1 MKQISSAQNP
11 LVKLAASLHKPRERR
26 KQGLFA
32 VEGLREIRLAVLNG
46 YTVRTLLFCDSDLQQ
61 QPPEA
66 LLGLP
71 VLPDAELA
79 ALSRPV
85 FDSLVYRQGVPNA
98 LALCVLADLPLD
110 RIRLRPDPLLLV
122 LESVEKPGNLGA
134 MLRTADA
141 AGADAVIV
149 ADPLTDP
156 DNPNV
161 IRSSLGARFTV
172 QVAAAP
178 AAEVIA
184 WLRSRQIRI
193 FASSLQASEWHDRC
207 DFRPAS
213 ALVMGPEAEGLSG
226 IWYEAADARI
236 KIPMLGQVD
245 SLNVSASAA
254 VLLFEAV
261 RQRRAASAA
270 IPGQS

>member
-32 VEGLREIRLAVLNG
+32 VEGLREIRLAILNG
-46 YTVRTLLFCDSDLQQ
+46 YSVHTLLFCEGDLQQ
-61 QPPEA
+61 QPEA

-71 VLPDAELA
+71 ALPDAALA

-98 LALCVLADLPLD
+98 LALCVLEDRPLEQ
-110 RIRLRPDPLLLV
+110 IRLRPDPLLLV

-149 ADPLTDP
+149 ADPLTDLE
-156 DNPNV
+156 NPNV

-178 AAEVIA
+178 APEVIA

-245 SLNVSASAA
+245 SMNVSASAA
-254 VLLFEAV
+254 VLLYEAV
-261 RQRRAASAA
+261 RQRRAGLA
-270 IPGQS
+270 